1 MGNRNMNPLQNN
13 NLNIN
18 GEGNE
23 QNLIQEE
30 QNQIIQERATTKKVL
45 AVRLPV
51 YLKKQ
56 TLQLQQ
62 DAVFQE
68 KCYIQFRYDSLVN
81 LDCYINFNVTQKTSN
96 HNIHNNDKNH
106 KLSYSPSLNLTH
118 KSIYAPNLPSG
129 ENVEFFNKDA
139 FIDLNYYFTNKTESA
154 QSYDVSIEFVPKFPP
169 GSPELSDNNEIIFV
183 TLCNFEK
190 HKLDNKYEIK
200 CVLQR
205 LRTHGM
211 WIDFH
216 DIFDSSLDNGLC
228 LICCS
233 VIRNTVFLP
242 CKHAACCD
250 KCGSEIKLRFKPCPI
265 CKTPIDDLLIIDSD
279 EKKYEGDFLDDDD
292 EPVDDFKN
300 DNDENI
306 LAPGIHIINENENN
320 NIIVNDNNNL
330 INNNIIINDNNNLIN
345 NNFTVNDNNNLINN
359 NIIVNDNNN
368 NLINNNIG
376 ENNNNNQDTNII
388 TIDDDKYTLFT
399 DNGNN

>member
-13 NLNIN
+13 GLNIN

-23 QNLIQEE
+23 QHLIQEE

-56 TLQLQQ
+56 TLQLEQ
-62 DAVFQE
+62 DAIFQE
-68 KCYIQFRYDSLVN
+68 KCYIKFHYDSLVN
-81 LDCYINFNVTQKTSN
+81 LDCYINFNVTQRTSS

-183 TLCNFEK
+183 TLCNFER
-190 HKLDNKYEIK
+190 HKLDNKYELK

-279 EKKYEGDFLDDDD
+279 EKKYEGDLLDDDD
-292 EPVDDFKN
+292 PTEDFKN
-300 DNDENI
+300 DKDENI
-306 LAPGIHIINENENN
+306 LVPGIHNENENENN

-330 INNNIIINDNNNLIN
+330 INND
-345 NNFTVNDNNNLINN
+345 
-359 NIIVNDNNN
+359 IIVNDNN

-376 ENNNNNQDTNII
+376 ENNNNQDNNILN
-388 TIDDDKYTLFT
+388 IDQDKYTLFT
-399 DNGNN
+399 DNGNNINNN